1 MSTDISRRDFIGSLA
16 AAAVLPSA
24 AVELHGASAVD
35 VAVDM
40 TRSEICRGSFASFIP
55 PSFEDLRPDMY
66 YELQGGPYK
75 DTGGWGYPYPGMGD
89 MLVETLKEW
98 DRCRVLD
105 DRLAEVERQGFYL
118 TVTTYFGRPYRKCG
132 RIYLTE
138 RWHME
143 FYRRHRDDTRD
154 DWQRRYDEWHDALKA
169 TGWKPEYDYMSRE
182 ELVALGW
189 KGVDIYRKEG

>member
-1 MSTDISRRDFIGSLA
+1 MSMDISRRGFIGSLA

-24 AVELHGASAVD
+24 
-35 VAVDM
+35 
-40 TRSEICRGSFASFIP
+40 GSVLAGP
-55 PSFEDLRPDMY
+55 DDWFEDLRPDRY

-75 DTGGWGYPYPGMGD
+75 DTGGWGCPYPSMGS
-89 MLVETLKEW
+89 MLVEDLKDW
-98 DRCRVLD
+98 DHCRVID
-105 DRLAEVERQGFYL
+105 DRMAKVEQKGYYL
-118 TVTTYFGRPYRKCG
+118 TVTTYFGSPYRKCG

-138 RWHME
+138 RWLRE

-154 DWQRRYDEWHDALKA
+154 DWQRRYDEHYDALRA
-169 TGWKPEYDYMSRE
+169 SGWKREYDHMSRE